1 MAGKSCLHLCP
12 WHEPDFQPRVAQL
25 EGTTGRYYYVEMA
38 TGRTQWDVPTQP
50 GASVPSPYPT
60 PQQSTDPYTKPEG
73 SATVPL
79 NPDGSEQTEA
89 DRSLLGVC
97 ELQMLD

>member
-1 MAGKSCLHLCP
+1 
-12 WHEPDFQPRVAQL
+12 
-25 EGTTGRYYYVEMA
+25 MA
-38 TGRTQWDVPTQP
+38 TARTQWDVPTQP

-60 PQQSTDPYTKPEG
+60 PQQSTDPYAKPEG